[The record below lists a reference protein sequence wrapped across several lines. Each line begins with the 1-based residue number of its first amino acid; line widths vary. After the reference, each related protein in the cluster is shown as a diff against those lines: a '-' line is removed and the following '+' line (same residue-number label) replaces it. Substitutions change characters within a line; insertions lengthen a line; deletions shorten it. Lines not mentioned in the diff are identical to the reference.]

1 MGNRVSRGVVGVALL
16 LAAGCVSRSAV
27 RNMPLDAG
35 QSATYKAPLDKV
47 KGACRDAL
55 LESGFKPKE
64 EHPADAARTMLLYSR
79 GLSTT
84 SAGGVNARIVIEDKK
99 DECSV
104 WVLIMSRLD
113 NRDTESQDAQAAK
126 DVHAKIEKRLK

>member
-1 MGNRVSRGVVGVALL
+1 MGILWSRAVAVGLLL

-27 RNMPLDAG
+27 RNMPLDSG
-35 QSATYKAPLDKV
+35 QSVTYKAPLEKV
-47 KGACRDAL
+47 KGCCRDAL
-55 LESGFKPKE
+55 LESGFKWKE
-64 EHPADAARTMLLYSR
+64 EGPADPARTMMIYSR
-79 GLSTT
+79 GISTT

-99 DECSV
+99 DECVV